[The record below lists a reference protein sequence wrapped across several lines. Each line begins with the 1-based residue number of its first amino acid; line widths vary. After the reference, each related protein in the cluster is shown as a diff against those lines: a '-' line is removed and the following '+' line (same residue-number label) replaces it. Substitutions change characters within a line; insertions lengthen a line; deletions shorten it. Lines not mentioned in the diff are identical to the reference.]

1 MKRLP
6 LILIF
11 TLLIS
16 LSMALIV
23 GAEDYESSFNYNVI
37 IVAIVSMVVTTGI
50 FLIAVIVSY
59 KKKLRG
65 SIYPFDK
72 FTTLDLTDQYDK
84 YSHSHTTR
92 YRYRNSDKKQ
102 LLAVS
107 SQQGNCVA
115 NYDCLRQAMIT
126 T

>member
-11 TLLIS
+11 TLLIA

-23 GAEDYESSFNYNVI
+23 SAEDYESSFNYNII
-37 IVAIVSMVVTTGI
+37 IVAIVLMVVTTGI

-72 FTTLDLTDQYDK
+72 FTKLELTDHYDK

-92 YRYRNSDKKQ
+92 YKYKDSSKK
-102 LLAVS
+102 
-107 SQQGNCVA
+107 
-115 NYDCLRQAMIT
+115 
-126 T
+126 

>member
-37 IVAIVSMVVTTGI
+37 IVAIVAMVVTTGI

-92 YRYRNSDKKQ
+92 YRYRNSDKK
-102 LLAVS
+102 
-107 SQQGNCVA
+107 
-115 NYDCLRQAMIT
+115 
-126 T
+126 